1 MYYNKFA
8 NEYHHHH
15 HHYHAHLGLD
25 WHRFMYKA
33 GMWILMASNI
43 LTGLSALMVSM
54 YAYYLNTAF
63 MLMFMAIVM
72 IGLGVAC
79 IPVQA
84 RLHYR
89 RRGTPD
95 QLLALQIASAV
106 VAELT
111 MCLITGF
118 VTMSMIFGITLAII
132 NRCYYGKRIRM
143 FKY

>member
-8 NEYHHHH
+8 NVYHHHH
-15 HHYHAHLGLD
+15 HHYHAQLGLD

-43 LTGLSALMVSM
+43 LTGMCALMVAM
-54 YAYYLNTAF
+54 YAYYWDASF

-72 IGLGVAC
+72 IGLGIAC

-89 RRGTPD
+89 KHGTAD
-95 QLLALQIASAV
+95 QLLILQLASAV
-106 VAELT
+106 MAEFT
-111 MCLITGF
+111 MCMMTGF
-118 VTMSMIFGITLAII
+118 VTMSMIVGVTLAIV
-132 NRCYYGKRIRM
+132 NRCYYSKRIRM